1 MRSLL
6 IAAVSLAAVAAASQK
21 KPYQINAETPEGQ
34 LLQKAGQE
42 DDESKKI
49 ALYQEYLEKHP
60 QHDGVAYAL
69 IQLQPLLL
77 KTKQFDKA
85 IEAGEGILKLDPDNA
100 PAAYDS
106 LQACEQKQDADCVVA
121 WAGKTVAAAKLMLAS
136 PKPAEEDEAETW
148 KHQQDYAT
156 QVITRA
162 EYSLYAQGLQS
173 ADAQKAVKLF
183 AALEAM
189 NPDSQYM
196 PQAGGRYFIA
206 LLQLKDTA
214 GAQRLA
220 EAMNARGKAND
231 DMLIYLAD
239 INLTGTK
246 NYAAAAEYAMK
257 AVSMIPAM
265 AAPDG
270 MAPGAWETK
279 KKNSL
284 GRAYWIAGVAYG
296 TLQKW
301 VETDKVMREAL
312 PLIEGNN
319 DLLPGAY
326 FYIGL
331 SNYRLGQGPKGD
343 KARLAEAQKYTALCA
358 KMKSPFQGPAQKNL
372 QAMAAGSK

>member
-1 MRSLL
+1 MHRMLSALL
-6 IAAVSLAAVAAASQK
+6 SLAVLAAAAQR

-42 DDESKKI
+42 ESPDQKI
-49 ALYQEYLEKHP
+49 ALYQEYLSKFPGHE
-60 QHDGVAYAL
+60 GAAYAWG
-69 IQLQPLLL
+69 QLQPLLL
-77 KTKQFDKA
+77 KAKQLDKTV
-85 IEAGEGILKLDPDNA
+85 EAGEAILKLEPDNA
-100 PAAYDS
+100 PAAYDA
-106 LQACEQKQDADCVVA
+106 LQACEQMQDADCVVRWSA
-121 WAGKTVAAAKLMLAS
+121 RTVEAAKKMLAQ
-136 PKPAEEDEAETW
+136 PKPEEEDEAEAW

-173 ADAQKAVKLF
+173 ADPKNAVKLF
-183 AALEAM
+183 AALESM
-189 NPDSQYM
+189 NPASQYM
-196 PQAGGRYFIA
+196 PQAAGRYFIA
-206 LLQLKDTA
+206 LLQLKDNA

-220 EAMNARGKAND
+220 EAMVERNAAND
-231 DMLIYLAD
+231 DMLLYLAD
-239 INLTGTK
+239 ISLTGTK
-246 NYAAAAEYAMK
+246 NYARAAELATK
-257 AVSMIPAM
+257 LTQSLPSMEAPA
-265 AAPDG
+265 G
-270 MAPGAWETK
+270 MEAGAWETK

-301 VETDKVMREAL
+301 VETDKAMRAAL

-326 FYIGL
+326 FYLGL

-343 KARLAEAQKYTALCA
+343 KSRLAEAQKYTALCA

-372 QAMAAGSK
+372 QAMAGN